1 MRPPKSTTP
10 ISQAATD
17 LIVSY
22 EVTSESYYSAHYQQP
37 AWPGGASGVTI
48 GIGYDL
54 GYQVAADFEEDW
66 ASYLDAVTLAGLA
79 TVLGTTGQ
87 AASAALASVG
97 HFQVN
102 WAEAIAEFTE
112 QSQPRTIA
120 ETEAALEN
128 TGELS
133 PDSLGAL
140 VSLVYNRGTSFDAP
154 GPRYL
159 EMRKI
164 KALMAAKQFEQIP
177 DQIRAMKRLWPTV
190 PGLQRRRDAEA
201 DLFQSGLGA

>member
-79 TVLGTTGQ
+79 TVL
-87 AASAALASVG
+87 
-97 HFQVN
+97 
-102 WAEAIAEFTE
+102 E